1 MTIIEEVNHAI
12 IVEGSR
18 QAGGITQKLLDQ
30 QLQLQLQ
37 KLQELKNDT
46 VSLFPSLSSVSSEFQ
61 YNHEEV
67 VPYLFSFAS
76 HINDGRLECT
86 NHSWLGRVWN
96 FCLYQPGTVTFRCR
110 YMRWK
115 FQNDICCHLLSLK
128 EYTRG

>member
-46 VSLFPSLSSVSSEFQ
+46 VILFP
-61 YNHEEV
+61 
-67 VPYLFSFAS
+67 
-76 HINDGRLECT
+76 
-86 NHSWLGRVWN
+86 
-96 FCLYQPGTVTFRCR
+96 
-110 YMRWK
+110 
-115 FQNDICCHLLSLK
+115 
-128 EYTRG
+128 